1 MSETVRP
8 GRLIAVSGIDG
19 AGKTTQVKELASWLQ
34 DQGIKV
40 QCLLNQ
46 SMLPV
51 RRSLDAIAQED
62 GFSGHLDMLGADTIR
77 LISACAKLAALAPVQ
92 DNLQVPGMVTL
103 VDRYT
108 YCQYAAVRLQ
118 KADNETYLRRLN
130 RVLPI
135 PDLTLF
141 LDVSPE
147 IAQQR
152 IRKRGIDD
160 ETLDFLTTYRAAYR
174 SLPEYESFTVLD
186 GDGDLDSVQRRLRTE
201 VQRVLP
207 AWKADE
213 DLGEGLSGR

>member
-130 RVLPI
+130 RALPI

-207 AWKADE
+207 A
-213 DLGEGLSGR
+213 

>member
-130 RVLPI
+130 RALPI

-207 AWKADE
+207 V
-213 DLGEGLSGR
+213 

>member
-130 RVLPI
+130 RALPV

-207 AWKADE
+207 A
-213 DLGEGLSGR
+213 

>member
-130 RVLPI
+130 RALPI

>member
-1 MSETVRP
+1 MSDTVRP
-8 GRLIAVSGIDG
+8 GYLIAVSGIDG

-118 KADNETYLRRLN
+118 KADNEAYLRRLN
-130 RVLPI
+130 RALPT

-207 AWKADE
+207 AQVPAASE
-213 DLGEGLSGR
+213 VR

>member
-118 KADNETYLRRLN
+118 KADNETYLRLLN
-130 RVLPI
+130 RALPV

-207 AWKADE
+207 A
-213 DLGEGLSGR
+213 

>member
-130 RVLPI
+130 RALPI

-201 VQRVLP
+201 VQRMLP
-207 AWKADE
+207 A
-213 DLGEGLSGR
+213 